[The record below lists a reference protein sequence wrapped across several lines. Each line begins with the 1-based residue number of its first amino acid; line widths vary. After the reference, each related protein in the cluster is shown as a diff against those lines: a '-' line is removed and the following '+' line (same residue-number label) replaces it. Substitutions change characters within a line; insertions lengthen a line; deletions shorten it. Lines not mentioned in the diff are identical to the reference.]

1 MVNILVLSSIFQI
14 SFDQQKKDSDI
25 QIQITE
31 IKCFLNSFQQ
41 LTLKIYDQNFDIF
54 DTSDSKVS
62 KISPIQ
68 I

>member
-31 IKCFLNSFQQ
+31 IKSFLNSFQQ